1 MRANSEMLAHPSF
14 AARCCKEQPMSLEQ
28 IKREFPFLRQAFL
41 NGYFLWPD
49 GTVDT
54 RVARISLEAFSLP
67 IGEIRE
73 SDYVICRQIFVT
85 DAQGDQVF
93 ADGDSDGEIYG
104 TEVSGIIGDALLR
117 NFLLPAGRDWA
128 QEVCYIVYTVNVERA
143 KWRRK
148 KGEKKSHQEW
158 KTQRFESVIFKMP
171 KRKTL
176 WQLLQIYLR
185 EKRAC
190 LRR

>member
-1 MRANSEMLAHPSF
+1 MLAHPSF

-104 TEVSGIIGDALLR
+104 TEVSGIIGDR
-117 NFLLPAGRDWA
+117 S
-128 QEVCYIVYTVNVERA
+128 EERRVG
-143 KWRRK
+143 KECRSRW
-148 KGEKKSHQEW
+148 SPYH
-158 KTQRFESVIFKMP
+158 
-171 KRKTL
+171 
-176 WQLLQIYLR
+176 
-185 EKRAC
+185 
-190 LRR
+190 